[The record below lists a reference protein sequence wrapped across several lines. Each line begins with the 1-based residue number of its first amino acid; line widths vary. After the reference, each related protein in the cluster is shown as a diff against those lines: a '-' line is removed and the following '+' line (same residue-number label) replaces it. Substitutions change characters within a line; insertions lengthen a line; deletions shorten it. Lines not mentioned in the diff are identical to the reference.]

1 MSEQDEFKRFL
12 SDEKLDKDKFLV
24 EIPAEQK
31 SVYDERIPSGYN
43 PMEEIEL
50 RGRAFRGLAGGRIP
64 WWVLISGW
72 IIFGSF
78 ALVSFYAVV
87 TSLSLAALIPLAIAT
102 IPLLIL
108 WRGTTAKR
116 LFLEKGKVR

>member
-1 MSEQDEFKRFL
+1 MSEKDEFNRFL
-12 SDEKLDKDKFLV
+12 SDEKLDKDRFLV

-43 PMEEIEL
+43 SMEEIEL

-78 ALVSFYAVV
+78 ALVSFYVVV

-102 IPLLIL
+102 TPLLIL

-116 LFLEKGKVR
+116 LFLKKGKVR